1 MRERPIEKSCI
12 PYLTFRVGTLA
23 SCILHPVSFPNMRFL
38 IRNCFCLLLL
48 LPGLAI
54 AQGKYDL
61 WLRNEG
67 FYLLTPQEKEKFR
80 GMSEEQKDLYVRD
93 LWTSLDT
100 NQITP
105 ENEFQTEYM
114 KRFEYAKKHYGIP
127 SDRAKI
133 YLLLGK
139 PNSVESHS
147 NDDKYFPLELWSYY
161 SLGYPGLPPS
171 LDLIFFKRFGT
182 GDYRLYSPIFDGM
195 KSLTPS
201 SINFESP
208 RMQAQLKAYFD
219 PQIIEAAT
227 KMSTGSS
234 PNESETI
241 RMVLTDPNAIRR
253 IEKKRPTVETT
264 IVYEGFE
271 ADITAYSVPDREGVY
286 RTSIAIAIPPK
297 YISFE
302 KNEESTYQGRVD
314 MIGSIVDEKKNEIVR
329 ISDSP
334 ALKMSDAE
342 FAKAQSYLFC
352 YVFDAYLL
360 PGKYTLNSLFRDY
373 VSNRAGKLE
382 RTFEV
387 KAQSTQLEMLP
398 PLISYKVVTAES
410 GEKPFQYANL
420 QFMPKEN
427 STLNNDQ
434 WLFLYTKVLNP
445 AGESMDG
452 SWELKFGLKKDGQNV
467 LELSEA
473 VPISGSQPEINVMRK
488 MKLQSLVPG
497 SYNAFMRL
505 SKAGVTLENESPLRI
520 GTTEEVLGRLRILPQ
535 SVNPPAAYHT
545 NIALQFFLQNDY
557 VNAARHARIAVDLDP
572 TSYAARSLIARIEK
586 AKGNTEN
593 AIASYEKLVQESPT
607 DSEGYY
613 YIGKWA
619 LEEKQTEKAS
629 QMLKKAL
636 DLGLYS
642 TDLLNNLA
650 SAQLQLGNT
659 PAAVD
664 YWKKSL
670 ALDSTQSEIKS
681 LLSQHT
687 Q

>member
-1 MRERPIEKSCI
+1 
-12 PYLTFRVGTLA
+12 
-23 SCILHPVSFPNMRFL
+23 MRFV
-38 IRNCFCLLLL
+38 IRCCFFLLLL
-48 LPGLAI
+48 LPGLLF
-54 AQGKYDL
+54 AQGKYEL
-61 WLRNEG
+61 FLKNEG
-67 FYLLTPQEKEKFR
+67 YYLLTPEEKDKFR
-80 GMSEEQKDLYVRD
+80 GLSDEQKELYIRN
-93 LWTSLDT
+93 LWNTLDT
-100 NQITP
+100 NPITP
-105 ENEFQTEYM
+105 ENEYQIEYM
-114 KRFEYAKKHYGIP
+114 KRFDYAKKHYGVP

-133 YLLLGK
+133 YILLGK

-171 LDLIFFKRFGT
+171 LDLIFFKRYGA
-182 GDYRLYSPIFDGM
+182 GDYRLYSPLFDGM

-201 SINFESP
+201 SMNFDSP

-219 PQIIEAAT
+219 PQILEAAE

-241 RMVLTDPNAIRR
+241 RMALTDPAAIRR

-271 ADITAYSVPDREGVY
+271 ADITMYSVPDREGVD
-286 RTSIAIAIPPK
+286 RTSIAIAVPPK
-297 YISFE
+297 YLSFE
-302 KNEESTYQGRVD
+302 KNEEGVYQGRVD
-314 MIGSIVDEKKNEIVR
+314 MIGSIVDEKKNEIIR
-329 ISDSP
+329 INDSP
-334 ALKMSDAE
+334 ALKMSEAE
-342 FAKAQSYLFC
+342 FEKAQSYLFC
-352 YVFDAYLL
+352 YVFDTYLL

-387 KAQSTQLEMLP
+387 KAQGKGLEMLP
-398 PLISYKVVTAES
+398 PLIAYKAVTAEG

-427 STLNNDQ
+427 STLSNDQ
-434 WLFLYTKVLNP
+434 WLFLYTKILNP
-445 AGESMDG
+445 TGESLDG
-452 SWELKFGLKKDGQNV
+452 TWDLKFGLKKDGANA
-467 LELSEA
+467 LELSET
-473 VPISGSQPEINVMRK
+473 VPITGTQPEINVMRK
-488 MKLQSLVPG
+488 LKLQSLVPG
-497 SYNAFMRL
+497 AYSAYMRL
-505 SKAGVTLENESPLRI
+505 SKPGGLTLESETPLRI
-520 GTTEEVLGRLRILPQ
+520 STTQEVLGRLRILPQ
-535 SVNPPAAYHT
+535 SGNTPSSYHT

-557 VNAARHARIAVDLDP
+557 VNAARHARIASDLDP
-572 TSYAARSLIARIEK
+572 TAYAARSLMARIEK
-586 AKGNTEN
+586 AKGNTQN
-593 AIASYEKLVQESPT
+593 AIASYEKLVQESPA
-607 DSEGYY
+607 DSEGFY

-619 LEEKQTEKAS
+619 LEEKQAEKAS

-659 PAAVD
+659 QAAVD

-670 ALDSTQSEIKS
+670 ALDAKQPEIEN
-681 LLSQHT
+681 LLSQHK

>member
-1 MRERPIEKSCI
+1 MKFLVR
-12 PYLTFRVGTLA
+12 
-23 SCILHPVSFPNMRFL
+23 SFLF
-38 IRNCFCLLLL
+38 LLLL
-48 LPGLAI
+48 VPGLLS
-54 AQGKYDL
+54 AQGKYEL
-61 WLRNEG
+61 FLRNEG
-67 FYLLTPQEKEKFR
+67 YYLLTPEEKEKFR
-80 GMSEEQKDLYVRD
+80 ALSDEQKELYIRN
-93 LWTSLDT
+93 LWNSLDT
-100 NQITP
+100 NPVTP
-105 ENEFQTEYM
+105 ENEYQKEYM
-114 KRFEYAKKHYGIP
+114 QRFDYAKKHYGIP

-133 YLLLGK
+133 YILLGK

-171 LDLIFFKRFGT
+171 LDLIFFKRYGA
-182 GDYRLYSPIFDGM
+182 GDYRLYSPLFDGM

-201 SINFESP
+201 NMDFDSP

-219 PQIIEAAT
+219 PQILEAAT

-241 RMVLTDPNAIRR
+241 RMYLTAPDAIRK

-271 ADITAYSVPDREGVY
+271 ADITTYSVPDREGVF
-286 RTSIAIAIPPK
+286 RTSIAIAVPPK

-302 KNEESTYQGRVD
+302 KNEQEIYQGRID
-314 MIGSIVDEKKNEIVR
+314 MIGSIVDEKKNEIIR
-329 ISDSP
+329 INDSP
-334 ALKMSDAE
+334 ALKMSAAE
-342 FAKAQSYLFC
+342 FDKAQSYLFC
-352 YVFDAYLL
+352 YDFDTYLL

-387 KAQSTQLEMLP
+387 KAQGTKLEMLP
-398 PLISYKVVTAES
+398 PLIAYKAVSDETGV
-410 GEKPFQYANL
+410 KPFQYANL

-427 STLNNDQ
+427 STLSNDQ
-434 WLFLYTKVLNP
+434 WLFLYTKILNP
-445 AGESMDG
+445 SGESLDG
-452 SWELKFGLKKDGQNV
+452 TWDLKFGLKKDGQNA
-467 LELSEA
+467 LELSES
-473 VPISGSQPEINVMRK
+473 VPISGAQPEINVMRK
-488 MKLQSLVPG
+488 LKLQSLVPG
-497 SYNAFMRL
+497 AYSAFMQL
-505 SKAGVTLENESPLRI
+505 SKPGGITLENESPLHI
-520 GTTEEVLGRLRILPQ
+520 GSAPEVLGRLRILAQ
-535 SVNPPAAYHT
+535 SGNTPAAYHT

-557 VNAARHARIAVDLDP
+557 VNAARHARIAADLDP
-572 TSYAARSLIARIEK
+572 TAYAARSLMARIEK
-586 AKGNTEN
+586 EKGNTQN
-593 AIASYEKLVQESPT
+593 AIASYEKLVQESPS

-619 LEEKQTEKAS
+619 LEQKQTEKAS

-650 SAQLQLGNT
+650 SAELQLGNT
-659 PAAVD
+659 QAAVD

-670 ALDSTQSEIKS
+670 ALDAKQPEIET
-681 LLSQHT
+681 LLSQHK

>member
-1 MRERPIEKSCI
+1 
-12 PYLTFRVGTLA
+12 
-23 SCILHPVSFPNMRFL
+23 MRFL

-48 LPGLAI
+48 LPGLLP
-54 AQGKYDL
+54 AQGKYEL
-61 WLRNEG
+61 FLKNEG
-67 FYLLTPQEKEKFR
+67 YYLLTPEEKEKFR
-80 GMSEEQKDLYVRD
+80 ALSDEQKELYVRN
-93 LWTSLDT
+93 LWNALDT
-100 NQITP
+100 NPVTP
-105 ENEFQTEYM
+105 ENEYQVEYM
-114 KRFEYAKKHYGIP
+114 KRFDYAKKHYGIP

-171 LDLIFFKRFGT
+171 LDLIFFKRFGA
-182 GDYRLYSPIFDGM
+182 GDYRLYSPLFDGM

-201 SINFESP
+201 SMNFDSP

-219 PQIIEAAT
+219 PQILEAAE

-241 RMVLTDPNAIRR
+241 RMVLTDPAAIRR

-271 ADITAYSVPDREGVY
+271 ADITMYSVPDREGVY
-286 RTSIAIAIPPK
+286 RTSIAIAVPPK

-302 KNEESTYQGRVD
+302 KNEQAVYQGRVD
-314 MIGSIVDEKKNEIVR
+314 MIGSIVDEKKNEIIR

-334 ALKMSDAE
+334 ALKMSETE
-342 FAKAQSYLFC
+342 FEKAQSYLFC
-352 YVFDAYLL
+352 YVFDTYLL

-387 KAQSTQLEMLP
+387 KAQGNQLEMLP
-398 PLISYKVVTAES
+398 PLIAYKAVSAES

-427 STLNNDQ
+427 ATLSNDQ
-434 WLFLYTKVLNP
+434 WLFIYTKILNP
-445 AGESMDG
+445 AGETLDG
-452 SWELKFGLKKDGQNV
+452 TWDLKFGLKKDGQNA
-467 LELSEA
+467 LELSES
-473 VPISGSQPEINVMRK
+473 VPIAGAQPEINVMRK
-488 MKLQSLVPG
+488 LKLQSLVPG
-497 SYNAFMRL
+497 SYSAYMRL
-505 SKAGVTLENESPLRI
+505 SKPGGVTLESETPLRI
-520 GTTEEVLGRLRILPQ
+520 ATTQEVLGRLRILPQ
-535 SVNPPAAYHT
+535 SGNTPSSYHT

-557 VNAARHARIAVDLDP
+557 VNAARHARIASDLDP
-572 TSYAARSLIARIEK
+572 TAYAARSLMARIEK
-586 AKGNTEN
+586 AKGNTES
-593 AIASYEKLVQESPT
+593 AIASYEKLVQEAPS

-619 LEEKQTEKAS
+619 LEEKHAEKAS

-650 SAQLQLGNT
+650 SAELQLGNT
-659 PAAVD
+659 QAAVD

-670 ALDSTQSEIKS
+670 ALDAKQPEIEN
-681 LLSQHT
+681 LLSQHK

>member
-1 MRERPIEKSCI
+1 
-12 PYLTFRVGTLA
+12 
-23 SCILHPVSFPNMRFL
+23 
-38 IRNCFCLLLL
+38 LLL
-48 LPGLAI
+48 LPGLLP
-54 AQGKYDL
+54 AQGKYEL
-61 WLRNEG
+61 FLKNEG
-67 FYLLTPQEKEKFR
+67 YYLLTPEEKEKFKA
-80 GMSEEQKDLYVRD
+80 MSDEQKELYVRN
-93 LWTSLDT
+93 LWNALDS
-100 NQITP
+100 NPVTP
-105 ENEFQTEYM
+105 ENEYQVEYM

-139 PNSVESHS
+139 PNTVESHS

-171 LDLIFFKRFGT
+171 LDLIFFKRYGA
-182 GDYRLYSPIFDGM
+182 GDYRLYSPVFDGM

-201 SINFESP
+201 SMNFDSP
-208 RMQAQLKAYFD
+208 RIQAQLKAYFD
-219 PQIIEAAT
+219 PQILEAAE

-241 RMVLTDPNAIRR
+241 RMVLTDPAAIRK

-271 ADITAYSVPDREGVY
+271 ADITMYSIPDREGVY
-286 RTSIAIAIPPK
+286 RTSIAMAVPPK

-302 KNEESTYQGRVD
+302 KNEQGVYQGRVD
-314 MIGSIVDEKKNEIVR
+314 MIGSIVDEKKNEIIR
-329 ISDSP
+329 INDSP
-334 ALKMSDAE
+334 ALKMGEEE
-342 FAKAQSYLFC
+342 FTKAQSYLFC
-352 YVFDAYLL
+352 YVFDTYLL

-382 RTFEV
+382 RTFEI
-387 KAQSTQLEMLP
+387 KAQGNQLEMLP
-398 PLISYKVVTAES
+398 PLIAYKAVAAES

-427 STLNNDQ
+427 STLSNDQ
-434 WLFLYTKVLNP
+434 WLFLYTKILNP
-445 AGESMDG
+445 AGEKFDG
-452 SWELKFGLKKDGQNV
+452 TWDLKFGLKKDGQNT
-467 LELSEA
+467 LELSETI
-473 VPISGSQPEINVMRK
+473 PITGNQSEFNVMRK
-488 MKLQSLVPG
+488 LKLQSLVPG
-497 SYNAFMRL
+497 SYSAFMRL
-505 SKAGVTLENESPLRI
+505 SKPGGVTLESETPLRI
-520 GTTEEVLGRLRILPQ
+520 STTQEVLGRLRILPQ
-535 SVNPPAAYHT
+535 SGNSPSAYHT

-557 VNAARHARIAVDLDP
+557 ANAARHARIASDLDP
-572 TSYAARSLIARIEK
+572 TAYAARSLTARIEK
-586 AKGNTEN
+586 AKGNTQN
-593 AIASYEKLVQESPT
+593 AIASYEKLVQESPG

-619 LEEKQTEKAS
+619 LEEKQAEKAS
-629 QMLKKAL
+629 LMLKKAL

-650 SAQLQLGNT
+650 SAELQLGNT
-659 PAAVD
+659 QAAVD

-670 ALDSTQSEIKS
+670 ALDAKQPEIEN
-681 LLSQHT
+681 LLSQHN

>member
-1 MRERPIEKSCI
+1 
-12 PYLTFRVGTLA
+12 
-23 SCILHPVSFPNMRFL
+23 MRFF
-38 IRNCFCLLLL
+38 IRSCFCLLLL
-48 LPGLAI
+48 LPGLVI

-61 WLRNEG
+61 FLRNEG
-67 FYLLTPQEKEKFR
+67 YYLLTPQEKEKFR
-80 GMSEEQKDLYVRD
+80 ALTDEQKELYIRN
-93 LWTSLDT
+93 LWNSLDT
-100 NQITP
+100 NPVTP
-105 ENEFQTEYM
+105 ENEYQVEYM
-114 KRFEYAKKHYGIP
+114 QRFEYAKKRYGIP

-133 YLLLGK
+133 YILLGK

-171 LDLIFFKRFGT
+171 LDLIFFKRYGA
-182 GDYRLYSPIFDGM
+182 GDYRLYSPLFDGM

-201 SINFESP
+201 NMDFDSP
-208 RMQAQLKAYFD
+208 RSRVQLKAYFD
-219 PQIIEAAT
+219 PQVLEAAE

-234 PNESETI
+234 PSESETT
-241 RMVLTDPNAIRR
+241 RMLLTAPDAIRK

-271 ADITAYSVPDREGVY
+271 ADVTTYSVPDREGVY

-297 YISFE
+297 YVSFE
-302 KNEESTYQGRVD
+302 KNEQALYQGRVD

-329 ISDSP
+329 INDSP
-334 ALKMSDAE
+334 ALKMNEEE
-342 FAKAQSYLFC
+342 FTKAQSYLFC
-352 YVFDAYLL
+352 YVFDTYLL

-387 KAQSTQLEMLP
+387 KAESTQLEMLP
-398 PLISYKVVTAES
+398 PLISYKAVAAES

-434 WLFLYTKVLNP
+434 WLFLYTKILNP
-445 AGESMDG
+445 AGESLDG
-452 SWELKFGLKKDGQNV
+452 SWDLKFGLKKDGQNA
-467 LELSEA
+467 LELSET
-473 VPISGSQPEINVMRK
+473 VPIAGSQPEINVMRK
-488 MKLQSLVPG
+488 LKLQSLVPG
-497 SYNAFMRL
+497 SYSAYMRL
-505 SKAGVTLENESPLRI
+505 SKTGGLTLENESPLRI
-520 GTTEEVLGRLRILPQ
+520 GTTPEVLGRLRILPQ
-535 SVNPPAAYHT
+535 SPNPPAAYHT

-557 VNAARHARIAVDLDP
+557 VNAARHARIASDLDP

-586 AKGNTEN
+586 AKGNTDS
-593 AIASYEKLVQESPT
+593 AIASYEKLVQESPS

-619 LEEKQTEKAS
+619 LEEKQLDKAS
-629 QMLKKAL
+629 VNLKKAL

-650 SAQLQLGNT
+650 SAELQLGNT
-659 PAAVD
+659 QAAVD

-670 ALDSTQSEIKS
+670 ALDDKQPEIEN
-681 LLSQHT
+681 LLSQHK

>member
-1 MRERPIEKSCI
+1 MK
-12 PYLTFRVGTLA
+12 
-23 SCILHPVSFPNMRFL
+23 FL
-38 IRNCFCLLLL
+38 IRSCLFLLLL
-48 LPGLAI
+48 VPGILS
-54 AQGKYDL
+54 AQGKYEL
-61 WLRNEG
+61 FLRNEG
-67 FYLLTPQEKEKFR
+67 YYLLTPEEKEKFR
-80 GMSEEQKDLYVRD
+80 ALTDEQKELYIRN
-93 LWTSLDT
+93 LWNSLDT
-100 NQITP
+100 NPVTP
-105 ENEFQTEYM
+105 ENEYQVEYM
-114 KRFEYAKKHYGIP
+114 QRFDYAKKHYGIP

-133 YLLLGK
+133 YIMLGK

-147 NDDKYFPLELWSYY
+147 NDDKYYPLELWSYF

-171 LDLIFFKRFGT
+171 LDIIFFKRYGA
-182 GDYRLYSPIFDGM
+182 GDYRLYSPLFDGM

-201 SINFESP
+201 NMDFESP

-219 PQIIEAAT
+219 PQILEAAT

-241 RMVLTDPNAIRR
+241 RMLLTAPDAIRK

-271 ADITAYSVPDREGVY
+271 ADITTYSVPDREGVY
-286 RTSIAIAIPPK
+286 RTSIAIAVPPK

-302 KNEESTYQGRVD
+302 KNEQEVYQGRID
-314 MIGSIVDEKKNEIVR
+314 MIGSIVDEKKNEIIR
-329 ISDSP
+329 INDSP
-334 ALKMSDAE
+334 ALKMSETE
-342 FAKAQSYLFC
+342 FTKAQSYLFC
-352 YVFDAYLL
+352 YVFDTYLL
-360 PGKYTLNSLFRDY
+360 PGKYTLNTLFRDY

-387 KAQSTQLEMLP
+387 KPEGNQLQMLP
-398 PLISYKVVTAES
+398 PLIAYKVVSDES
-410 GEKPFQYANL
+410 GVKPFQYANL

-427 STLNNDQ
+427 STLSNDQ
-434 WLFLYTKVLNP
+434 WLFLYTKILNP
-445 AGESMDG
+445 AGESLDG
-452 SWELKFGLKKDGQNV
+452 SWDLKFGLKKDGQNA
-467 LELSEA
+467 LALSET
-473 VPISGSQPEINVMRK
+473 VPISGAQGEINVMRK

-497 SYNAFMRL
+497 AYSAFMQL
-505 SKAGVTLENESPLRI
+505 SKPGGATLENETPLRI
-520 GTTEEVLGRLRILPQ
+520 GATEEVLGRLRILAQ
-535 SVNPPAAYHT
+535 SGNTPAAYHT

-557 VNAARHARIAVDLDP
+557 VNAARHARIASDLDP
-572 TSYAARSLIARIEK
+572 TAYAARSLMARIEK
-586 AKGNTEN
+586 EKGNTEN
-593 AIASYEKLVQESPT
+593 AIASYEKLVQESPS

-619 LEEKQTEKAS
+619 LEQKQTEKAS

-650 SAQLQLGNT
+650 SAELQLGNT
-659 PAAVD
+659 QAAVD

-670 ALDSTQSEIKS
+670 ALDEKQPEIEN
-681 LLSQHT
+681 LLSQHK

>member
-1 MRERPIEKSCI
+1 MNLVSCI
-12 PYLTFRVGTLA
+12 FNLVFR
-23 SCILHPVSFPNMRFL
+23 PVSFLNMRFVLRTLLFTIVL
-38 IRNCFCLLLL
+38 I
-48 LPGLAI
+48 PGFI
-54 AQGKYDL
+54 FAQGKYDSFL
-61 WLRNEG
+61 KNEG
-67 FYLLTPQEKEKFR
+67 YYLLTPQEKEKFR
-80 GMSEEQKDLYVRD
+80 ALTDEQKELYIRN
-93 LWTSLDT
+93 LWAALDT
-100 NQITP
+100 NPVTP
-105 ENEFQTEYM
+105 ENEYQVEYM
-114 KRFEYAKKHYGIP
+114 QRFEYAKKHYGVP

-133 YLLLGK
+133 YILLGK

-147 NDDKYFPLELWSYY
+147 NDDKYFPLELWSYF

-171 LDLIFFKRFGT
+171 LDLIFFKRYGA
-182 GDYRLYSPIFDGM
+182 GDYRLYSPLFDGM

-201 SINFESP
+201 NMDFESP

-219 PQIIEAAT
+219 PQILEAAE

-241 RMVLTDPNAIRR
+241 RMVLTAPDAIRK

-271 ADITAYSVPDREGVY
+271 ADITTYTVPDREGVY
-286 RTSIAIAIPPK
+286 RTSVAIAIPPK

-302 KNEESTYQGRVD
+302 KNEQAIYQGRVD
-314 MIGSIVDEKKNEIVR
+314 MIGSIVDEKKNEIIR
-329 ISDSP
+329 INDTP
-334 ALKMSDAE
+334 ALKMSETE
-342 FAKAQSYLFC
+342 FTKAQSYLFC

-360 PGKYTLNSLFRDY
+360 PGKYTLSSLFRDY

-387 KAQSTQLEMLP
+387 KPQSNELEMLP
-398 PLISYKVVTAES
+398 PLVAYKVVSAEG
-410 GEKPFQYANL
+410 GEKPFQYGNL
-420 QFMPKEN
+420 QFMAKEN
-427 STLNNDQ
+427 STLSKDQ
-434 WLFLYTKVLNP
+434 WLFLFTEILNP
-445 AGESMDG
+445 AGESLDG
-452 SWELKFGLKKDGQNV
+452 TWDLKFGLKKDGQNV
-467 LELSEA
+467 MELSET
-473 VPISGSQPEINVMRK
+473 VPIAGAQPRIDVMRK

-497 SYNAFMRL
+497 SYNAFMKL
-505 SKAGVTLENESPLRI
+505 SKPGGVTIENESPLRI

-535 SVNPPAAYHT
+535 SLNTPSAYHT

-557 VNAARHARIAVDLDP
+557 TNAARHARIAADLDP
-572 TSYAARSLIARIEK
+572 TSYAARSLMARIEK

-593 AIASYEKLVQESPT
+593 AIASYEKLLQESPT
-607 DSEGYY
+607 DSEGYF

-650 SAQLQLGNT
+650 SAELQLGNT
-659 PAAVD
+659 QAAVD

-670 ALDSTQSEIKS
+670 ALDSQQPEIEN
-681 LLSQHT
+681 LISQHK

>member
-1 MRERPIEKSCI
+1 MK
-12 PYLTFRVGTLA
+12 
-23 SCILHPVSFPNMRFL
+23 FL
-38 IRNCFCLLLL
+38 IRICFCLSLFV
-48 LPGLAI
+48 PGLLA
-54 AQGKYDL
+54 AQGKYEL

-67 FYLLTPQEKEKFR
+67 YYLLTPQEKEKFR
-80 GMSEEQKDLYVRD
+80 AMSDDQKELYIRN
-93 LWTSLDT
+93 LWNSLDT
-100 NQITP
+100 NPVTT
-105 ENEFQTEYM
+105 ENEYQIEYM
-114 KRFEYAKKHYGIP
+114 KRYEYAKKHYGIP

-139 PNSVESHS
+139 PNTVESHS

-171 LDLIFFKRFGT
+171 LDLIFFKRFGA

-201 SINFESP
+201 SINFDSP
-208 RMQAQLKAYFD
+208 RSRAQLKAYFD
-219 PQIIEAAT
+219 PQILEAAE

-241 RMVLTDPNAIRR
+241 RMVLTDPAAIRK
-253 IEKKRPTVETT
+253 IERKRPTVETT
-264 IVYEGFE
+264 VVYEGFE
-271 ADITAYSVPDREGVY
+271 ADITTYSVPDREGVY
-286 RTSIAIAIPPK
+286 RTSIAVAIPPK

-302 KNEESTYQGRVD
+302 KNEQAIYQGRVD
-314 MIGSIVDEKKNEIVR
+314 VIGTIVNDKKNEIVR
-329 ISDSP
+329 INDSP
-334 ALKMSDAE
+334 ALTMSEAE
-342 FAKAQSYLFC
+342 FTKAQSYLFC

-387 KAQSTQLEMLP
+387 KPQGKDLEMLP
-398 PLISYKVVTAES
+398 LLIAYKVVSAES
-410 GEKPFQYANL
+410 GQKPFQYGNL

-434 WLFLYTKVLNP
+434 WLFLYTKILNP
-445 AGESMDG
+445 AGQSLDG
-452 SWELKFGLKKDGQNV
+452 SWDLKFGLRKDGQNV
-467 LELSEA
+467 LELSES
-473 VPISGSQPEINVMRK
+473 VPVAGAQPEINVMRK

-497 SYNAFMRL
+497 SYSAYMQL
-505 SKAGVTLENESPLRI
+505 SKPGGVSLESETPLRI
-520 GTTEEVLGRLRILPQ
+520 GTNEEVLGRLRILPQ
-535 SVNPPAAYHT
+535 SVNTPTAYHT

-557 VNAARHARIAVDLDP
+557 ANATRHARIATDLDP
-572 TSYAARSLIARIEK
+572 TSYAAKSLIARIEK
-586 AKGNTEN
+586 AKGNTEG
-593 AIASYEKLVQESPT
+593 AIASYEKLLQEAPG
-607 DSEGYY
+607 DSEAYY

-650 SAQLQLGNT
+650 SAELQLGNT
-659 PAAVD
+659 QAAVD

-670 ALDSTQSEIKS
+670 AIDAKQPEIES